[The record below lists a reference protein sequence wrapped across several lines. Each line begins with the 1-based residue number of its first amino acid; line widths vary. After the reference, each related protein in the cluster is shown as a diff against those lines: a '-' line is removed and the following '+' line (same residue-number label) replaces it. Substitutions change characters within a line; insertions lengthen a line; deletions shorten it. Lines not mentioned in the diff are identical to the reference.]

1 MRLTMILEVTLM
13 VITYHL
19 LSDKGSRKI
28 NEDRVGSY
36 EKNKEYCFAVADG
49 LGGHEKGEVAS
60 RMVVEECVELFKKNG
75 FDEFFLR
82 NAFEIGQEQ
91 LLEKQRADKKP
102 DDYKTTLVLLAM
114 SEDNINWGHIGDSRL
129 YLFKNK
135 KYIMHT
141 LDHSVPQM
149 LVNIGEIEDKDIRN
163 HPDRSHILSSMG
175 IEWERPKY
183 TIAEPIVPEKGM
195 AFLLCTDGFWELINE
210 DDMVKCLKKAEDVH
224 KWMNNMEK
232 IVRKNGKDKNMDN
245 FSAIGVFIK

>member
-1 MRLTMILEVTLM
+1 M

-36 EKNKEYCFAVADG
+36 EKNNDYCFVVADG
-49 LGGHEKGEVAS
+49 LGGHGKGEVAS
-60 RMVVEECVELFKKNG
+60 RLVVDECVELFKQNG

-82 NAFEIGQEQ
+82 NAFEIGQEK
-91 LLEKQRADKKP
+91 LLEKQRVDKKP
-102 DDYKTTLVLLAM
+102 DDYKTTLVVLAI
-114 SEDNINWGHIGDSRL
+114 SEKNINWGHIGDSRL

-135 KYIMHT
+135 KYVMHT

-183 TIAEPIVPEKGM
+183 TIGEPIEPEKGM

-210 DDMVKCLKKAEDVH
+210 EDMVKCLKKAENVH
-224 KWMNNMEK
+224 AWMNNMEK
-232 IVRKNGKDKNMDN
+232 IVKKNGENKNMDN